1 MIELVDYIVFSCS
14 TPTDNEKIVFS
25 VQLRFPVIVLE
36 RMWWNKWEMK
46 KVSSVTNHGFVF

>member
-14 TPTDNEKIVFS
+14 TPTDNKKIVFS
-25 VQLRFPVIVLE
+25 VFPAVIVLE

>member
-14 TPTDNEKIVFS
+14 TPTDNKKNCL
-25 VQLRFPVIVLE
+25 QRFPVIVLE